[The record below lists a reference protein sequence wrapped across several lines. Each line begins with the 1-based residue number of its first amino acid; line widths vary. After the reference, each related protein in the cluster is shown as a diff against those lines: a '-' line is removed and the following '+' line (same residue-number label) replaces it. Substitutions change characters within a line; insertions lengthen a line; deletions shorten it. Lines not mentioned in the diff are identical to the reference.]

1 MNSNIGF
8 MTDYYFNMLN
18 QTEIEHEIFEATV
31 QGAFLENVSLTE
43 SADTVMMVNEGFKDV
58 IHKIWE
64 GIVKIWNNFLGILRK
79 IKDFFLKGKLS
90 KKANDLNKRCTNL
103 INTII
108 KTGKEDTK
116 ISVAGVNNAETPI
129 VIPPESIALSA
140 SDFGMDISEKGSSKI
155 ASIYLIFNTKL
166 LAALSSA
173 FKKFVKEMSYT
184 QFKMMLA
191 PIYTIQKA
199 MYAHFKKKDN
209 IDPRDAVNFLDEKYH
224 DDINIVFDVGEKL
237 LNDCTVDD
245 LSNYGNFDNLVSDTD
260 TKISK
265 LNSEEFTKVIAKL
278 YESISSSI
286 SKITRVAIDIVKDC
300 VDIKELLAYHLSIFD
315 EFELDLS
322 SGNVIDNFMKAYTD
336 GYKNMNIDDSEFV
349 SFELAIDVV
358 KEIQRKVISV
368 GKNNKQLDVYISN
381 MEKGISNM
389 EDAFKTIMNNSNTA
403 PEVASILK
411 VLYDASMMDLFKAFT
426 VDLFKN
432 GLRLS
437 GDLLDYYNKLID
449 HVEAVMGI
457 AD

>member
-1 MNSNIGF
+1 MR
-8 MTDYYFNMLN
+8 
-18 QTEIEHEIFEATV
+18 
-31 QGAFLENVSLTE
+31 
-43 SADTVMMVNEGFKDV
+43 
-58 IHKIWE
+58 
-64 GIVKIWNNFLGILRK
+64 IL
-79 IKDFFLKGKLS
+79 
-90 KKANDLNKRCTNL
+90 
-103 INTII
+103 
-108 KTGKEDTK
+108 
-116 ISVAGVNNAETPI
+116 
-129 VIPPESIALSA
+129 
-140 SDFGMDISEKGSSKI
+140 
-155 ASIYLIFNTKL
+155 
-166 LAALSSA
+166 
-173 FKKFVKEMSYT
+173 
-184 QFKMMLA
+184 
-191 PIYTIQKA
+191 
-199 MYAHFKKKDN
+199 KKKDN

-224 DDINIVFDVGEKL
+224 DDINIVFDVSEKL

-260 TKISK
+260 TKMSK

-300 VDIKELLAYHLSIFD
+300 VDIRELLAYHLSIFD

-336 GYKNMNIDDSEFV
+336 GYKNINIDDSEFV

-358 KEIQRKVISV
+358 KEIQGKVISV

-426 VDLFKN
+426 IDLFKN

-449 HVEAVMGI
+449 YVESVTGI
-457 AD
+457 TD